1 MTPIYISVF
10 VGFQTLFF
18 HCTFAPELK
27 PWTFINKSCSLN
39 ELCVTNNINSR
50 PLTGQVALILAS
62 MVISTAA

>member
-39 ELCVTNNINSR
+39 ELCVTNNINNN
-50 PLTGQVALILAS
+50 L
-62 MVISTAA
+62 